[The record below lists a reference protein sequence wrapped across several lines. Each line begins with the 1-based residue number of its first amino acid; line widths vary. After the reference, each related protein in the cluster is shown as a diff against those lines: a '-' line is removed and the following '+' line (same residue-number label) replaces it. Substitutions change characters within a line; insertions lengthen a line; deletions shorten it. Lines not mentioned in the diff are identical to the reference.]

1 MKSLKRPNFEV
12 CLPAVNAH
20 VRSQSDR
27 TSSRMSALQA
37 PSNLVSLFLPRE
49 KLPKSLENSQGP
61 PLALIVGMLPTGKVM
76 GEDRKF

>member
-1 MKSLKRPNFEV
+1 M

-20 VRSQSDR
+20 VRSQSER

-61 PLALIVGMLPTGKVM
+61 PLALIMGMLPTGKVM